1 MFHKNVVKVD
11 RDVAH
16 VVMGY
21 TRMFE
26 VYVPNVLFVS
36 DVCCKCVYLYVAKLD

>member
-1 MFHKNVVKVD
+1 MHVASVHFKRFRCIRVMLLVFHKDVATVD

-21 TRMFE
+21 TRMF
-26 VYVPNVLFVS
+26 
-36 DVCCKCVYLYVAKLD
+36 

>member
-1 MFHKNVVKVD
+1 MHVASVHFKCFRYFRVTLLVFNKDVAKVD

-21 TRMFE
+21 TRMF
-26 VYVPNVLFVS
+26 
-36 DVCCKCVYLYVAKLD
+36 